1 MVATGPQIYAA
12 SIGIQDSIFLM
23 LLALVVFGP
32 RRLPEIGRQIGKL
45 MYEFRKVSNDFKF
58 QMEEELRTHEEA
70 ERQRKLQA
78 ALPLVAPAVPETPGI
93 AAPVETEAALEPQT
107 VTDPQAAAE
116 LQAAPEPPVTAEPQ
130 AAAEQTIQIQPPS
143 TGEQVAAARPFRAS
157 VPAEPAVHSGS
168 ESGSESGSVSTT
180 ESGSEIQPGVSAETE
195 THHG

>member
-93 AAPVETEAALEPQT
+93 AVPVVTEAALEPQT
-107 VTDPQAAAE
+107 ATDPQAAAE

-157 VPAEPAVHSGS
+157 VPAEPPVHSGS
-168 ESGSESGSVSTT
+168 ESASESAT